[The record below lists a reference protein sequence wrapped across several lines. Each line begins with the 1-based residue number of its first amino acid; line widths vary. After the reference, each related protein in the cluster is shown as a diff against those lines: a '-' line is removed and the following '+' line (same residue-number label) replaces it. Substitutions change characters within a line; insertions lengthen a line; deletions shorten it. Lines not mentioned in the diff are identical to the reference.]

1 MRRLDQLPQ
10 SDTVCDMPTMTM
22 RIDRRKV
29 NDAKTILAGMGLT
42 PRAAIDVFLSKVI
55 SQKAIPFPLAM
66 ADSEYARSEY
76 GATAEEL
83 AGFDRRMNRVVAA
96 EKKRGTL
103 RGVSGIASLRE

>member
-1 MRRLDQLPQ
+1 M
-10 SDTVCDMPTMTM
+10 STMTM
-22 RIDRRKV
+22 RVDRRKV

-42 PRAAIDVFLSKVI
+42 PRAAIDVFLAKVI

-83 AGFDRRMNRVVAA
+83 VGFDRRMNRVVAA